1 MGKNDWKSQ
10 QVLATELGVSV
21 QVVHNWVQRKNKKIK
36 IKVDENTGLTL
47 VKLVV
52 DKK

>member
-10 QVLATELGVSV
+10 QILATELGVTV
-21 QVVHNWVQRKNKKIK
+21 QVVHNWIKRKSKKIK
-36 IKVDENTGLTL
+36 WKVDENTGLTL
-47 VKLVV
+47 VKYIG